1 MFFDNF
7 WLALKFMFILLF
19 GVGLILVPIYL
30 AIKFGGLWLLLLS
43 ITIPLSYATFESVD

>member
-7 WLALKFMFILLF
+7 WLALKFMFILFF

-30 AIKFGGLWLLLLS
+30 AFKFSGWWLLLLS
-43 ITIPLSYATFESVD
+43 ITIPLSYAVFESLD